1 MTGDVAPFFNP
12 ADGLVVPAMLDLGAT
27 FYVHFDRGYV
37 DVLGTPSTGPAA
49 TCKSADVS
57 TAEQDVSVLTVGGVD
72 YQVKGIEPDGLGVT
86 VLRLSEA

>member
-1 MTGDVAPFFNP
+1 
-12 ADGLVVPAMLDLGAT
+12 MLDLGAT
-27 FYVHFDRGYV
+27 FYVHFDRGYL

-49 TCKSADVS
+49 TCKSADVE

-72 YQVKGIEPDGLGVT
+72 YLVKGIEPDGTGIT